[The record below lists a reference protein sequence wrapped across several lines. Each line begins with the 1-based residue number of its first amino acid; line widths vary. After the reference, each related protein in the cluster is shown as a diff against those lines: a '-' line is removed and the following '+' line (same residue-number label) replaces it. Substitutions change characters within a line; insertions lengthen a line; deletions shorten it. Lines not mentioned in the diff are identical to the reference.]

1 MTAAHGGTEQRGGR
15 TLVPRDTA
23 TLPDFVFWV
32 PGLVLLS
39 GVSGTVTQED
49 DAEGAH
55 MANSAPPSLF
65 HS

>member
-1 MTAAHGGTEQRGGR
+1 M
-15 TLVPRDTA
+15 VPRDTA